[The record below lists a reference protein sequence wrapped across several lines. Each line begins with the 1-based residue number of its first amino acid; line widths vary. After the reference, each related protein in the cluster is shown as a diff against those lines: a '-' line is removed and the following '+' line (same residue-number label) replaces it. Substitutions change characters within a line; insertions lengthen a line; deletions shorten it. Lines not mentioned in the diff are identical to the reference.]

1 MIALMAVST
10 LTHPAAPPRSGAAE
24 VVAHWIGGAPVAGS
38 GPRLPVFNP
47 ATGAVSREV
56 SLGSAEEVRAAVASA
71 QGAWRA
77 WADAPPVRRA
87 RVLANFLALLN
98 ERRDA
103 LAALI
108 TSEHG
113 KVFSDAQGEVTRGIE
128 IVEFACGI
136 PQLLKGDFTD
146 QVSTGL
152 DNWTLRQPLGVVAG
166 ITPFNFPCMVPCW
179 MFPIAIACG
188 NTFVLKPSEKDP
200 SASLLLAALWAEA
213 GLPDGVF
220 NVVQGD
226 KVAVDAILAHP
237 DIKAVS
243 FVGST
248 PIARYVYE
256 NGTAHGKRVQALGGA
271 KNHMVVLPD
280 ADLNL
285 AADAAVSAGFGSAG
299 ERCMAVSALVAVH
312 PVGDDLVARIKDRVA
327 GLRVG
332 PGTDDRSEMGPLVTG
347 PHRDKVAS
355 YLDSGVREGAT
366 LAVDGRVHPVI
377 GGSAEGFWLG
387 PSVLDHVTPAMSCY
401 TDEIFGPVLSV
412 LRAPTYEAAVDLVNN
427 SPYGN
432 GVAIFTNDGGA
443 ARRFV
448 SEAEIGMVGVNV
460 PIPVP
465 MAYYSFGGWKS
476 SLFGDTHVHGTEG
489 VHFYTRGKAVTSR
502 WLDPSHGGI
511 NLGFPV
517 NT

>member
-1 MIALMAVST
+1 VTSRNIT
-10 LTHPAAPPRSGAAE
+10 
-24 VVAHWIGGAPVAGS
+24 HWIGGKPWDGEAARHGDVY
-38 GPRLPVFNP
+38 NP
-47 ATGAVSREV
+47 ATGQVSGQVDFASSVEVDLAVTAARDAFATWRRV
-56 SLGSAEEVRAAVASA
+56 SLATRASVLFAFRELVRSHTAELA
-71 QGAWRA
+71 Q
-77 WADAPPVRRA
+77 
-87 RVLANFLALLN
+87 
-98 ERRDA
+98 
-103 LAALI
+103 LI
-108 TSEHG
+108 TEEHG
-113 KVFSDAQGEVTRGIE
+113 KVAADAAGEVTRGLE
-128 IVEFACGI
+128 VVDFACGI
-136 PQLLKGDFTD
+136 PHLLKGGFSEN
-146 QVSTGL
+146 VSTGV
-152 DNWTLRQPLGVVAG
+152 DSYSIRQPAGVVAG
-166 ITPFNFPCMVPCW
+166 ITPFNFPAMVPMW

-200 SASLLLAALWAEA
+200 SASLLLASLWAEA

-220 NVVQGD
+220 NVVHGD
-226 KVAVDAILAHP
+226 KVAVDAILQHP

-256 NGTAHGKRVQALGGA
+256 NGTKAGKRVQALGGA

-280 ADLNL
+280 ADLDL

-299 ERCMAVSALVAVH
+299 ERCMAVSALVAVD
-312 PVGDDLVARIKDRVA
+312 PIGDELVSRISGRVA
-327 GLRVG
+327 NLRIG
-332 PGTDDRSEMGPLVTG
+332 PGSDARSEMGPLVTG

-366 LAVDGRVHPVI
+366 LAVDGRAHPVI
-377 GGSAEGFWLG
+377 GGDPSAKQGFWLG
-387 PSVLDHVTPAMSCY
+387 PSVLDHVTPSMSCY

-412 LRAPTYEAAVDLVNN
+412 LRVPSYDAAVQMVND

-432 GVAIFTNDGGA
+432 GVAIFTSDGGA

-465 MAYYSFGGWKS
+465 MAYYSFGGWKA

-489 VHFYTRGKAVTSR
+489 VHFYTRGKVVTSR
-502 WLDPSHGGI
+502 WPDPSHGGV